1 MVHVVQFETPKAYF
15 FKVDFVTGN
24 YTYETGSKTG
34 ILEQLKDCLP
44 HFFYGFRNRHFN
56 KSWLTKCYTFII
68 NYIQVLRNCID
79 KHAMENNLQ
88 NKMQITFFLM
98 ASNNIDFDLVCYVNM
113 YR

>member
-1 MVHVVQFETPKAYF
+1 MVVQFETPKAYF

-44 HFFYGFRNRHFN
+44 LLFYGFRNRHFN

-68 NYIQVLRNCID
+68 NCTSFEKLHGFSIYMQW
-79 KHAMENNLQ
+79 KNNLQ
-88 NKMQITFFLM
+88 NKMQITFFRM
-98 ASNNIDFDLVCYVNM
+98 PSNNIDFDLVCYVNM
-113 YR
+113 YM